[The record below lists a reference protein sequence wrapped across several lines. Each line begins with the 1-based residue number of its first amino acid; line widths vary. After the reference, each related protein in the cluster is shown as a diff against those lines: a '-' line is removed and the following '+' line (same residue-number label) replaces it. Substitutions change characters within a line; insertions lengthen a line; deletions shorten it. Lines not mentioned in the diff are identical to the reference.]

1 MKLEIRNVTKKYGK
15 FCAVKNFSYEF
26 TEGVYGL
33 LGPNG
38 AGKTTIIR
46 ILADVLNPT
55 DGSVMLNGE
64 DIKDM
69 DYRYRN
75 LIGYLPQDFGVYK
88 NFTAHRFL
96 MYIAA
101 LKGLSKT
108 ESQKRIE
115 ELLEITNLKEYSNV
129 KTGTFSGGMKRRLGI
144 AQALLND
151 PKILIMDEPTSGL
164 DPKERVRFRN
174 LLSEISKDKIVIL
187 STHIV
192 SDIEY
197 ISKEIVLIKKGEIL
211 KTGSS
216 ESLTNEIKGK
226 VWKVLTDEN
235 GLKTIEERFTVGN
248 IFRNGNKIE
257 TRIISENRPDDSAE
271 AEIPTMEDVF
281 LYYFDELSE

>member
-1 MKLEIRNVTKKYGK
+1 
-15 FCAVKNFSYEF
+15 
-26 TEGVYGL
+26 
-33 LGPNG
+33 
-38 AGKTTIIR
+38 
-46 ILADVLNPT
+46 
-55 DGSVMLNGE
+55 MLNGE

-151 PKILIMDEPTSGL
+151 PKILIMDEPTAGL

>member
-55 DGSVMLNGE
+55 EGSVMLNGE

-115 ELLEITNLKEYSNV
+115 ELLEVTNLKEYSNV

-151 PKILIMDEPTSGL
+151 PKVLIMDEPTAGL

-226 VWKVLTDEN
+226 VWKVITDEN
-235 GLKTIEERFTVGN
+235 DLKAIEERFTVGN

>member
-151 PKILIMDEPTSGL
+151 PKILIMDEPTAGL

>member
-55 DGSVMLNGE
+55 EGSVMLNGE

-69 DYRYRN
+69 DYRRN

-115 ELLEITNLKEYSNV
+115 ELLEVTNLKEYSNV

-151 PKILIMDEPTSGL
+151 PKVLIMDEPTAGL

-235 GLKTIEERFTVGN
+235 DLKTIEERFTVGN